1 MLIQMIHIQYSI
13 AYTHDIPNL
22 YGNKIVIR
30 SIGRDIA
37 QKYDEWFYKYIHG
50 MAKLSSVRQA

>member
-22 YGNKIVIR
+22 YGNKI
-30 SIGRDIA
+30 GRDIA

-50 MAKLSSVRQA
+50 MAKLSSVWQA